1 MTRQF
6 LVLEITKLSEG
17 NELRVKVLVD
27 QEEHIFT
34 IKFGELGAILPGE
47 LQNLVWGHL
56 ERIKD
61 FTKLIFD
68 VYEGEQ
74 IEFPVNLK
82 CWEYPP
88 EQDFG

>member
-1 MTRQF
+1 MTKQF
-6 LVLEITKLSEG
+6 LVLEITKIPEG
-17 NELRVKVLVD
+17 NELRVKILVD
-27 QEEHIFT
+27 QEKHTFTVKFARLGFEVPSELEHLIF
-34 IKFGELGAILPGE
+34 
-47 LQNLVWGHL
+47 GHL

-82 CWEYPP
+82 CWERIL
-88 EQDFG
+88 